1 MLRDLVLAAGLLA
14 LLALA
19 MATIPISVLLRNSLR
34 FRLAIGAVAGLLAG
48 INMALPALHNM
59 MMPFEAPP
67 VSSAIAMLIFG
78 PVAGLVSA
86 GTVLL
91 FHFALHPPGHDA
103 LAISCMVATA
113 GLAYGWRQLRQR
125 QVLLALIGLALTL
138 PLALHACLQLWGGAA
153 AGDWLNLLTWRFG
166 VGTLLLGGGIEL
178 VQSRARAAHALQQ
191 AHGALQRRE
200 QELLLV
206 LDAAHG
212 GRWEWD
218 VEHDTFHCSGDFY
231 KAFGILDSD
240 THWRKQRW
248 DALRHPGDAAHTDP
262 QLQRFASGA
271 EEKLNAEYRVRD
283 IHGHWR
289 WLVSRGIVTQ
299 RNAQGAIT
307 RMTGLHLDVT
317 DYREIEEALRTAQ
330 TKYTAIYDTMPDA
343 AGISSFSDGRYL
355 EVNAAFCQMLGL
367 TREEVIGRTSQDLRI
382 WATEHERPKL
392 LQALQHDGKVDR
404 LHLLAQ
410 GKNRRIPGLMSA
422 QPVDVDDQA
431 CMVFVFRD
439 ITQETRTNDELVARN
454 SLLQQAGRLARL
466 GAWEDVRGQGIAYW
480 SDVCYDIHGLS
491 PSDPL
496 PRNYI
501 AEHVAPAW
509 QDAMREQARQCILQQ
524 AEWSAEI
531 QIVRADGDLTWV
543 RVRGEPVVENGR
555 VTRIRGVMLDID
567 QTKRTE
573 HSLRQSEERFSR
585 IFQLLPY
592 PMGLTRVSD
601 GTYIDVNSAWE
612 QATGFSREE
621 TLGQSAVSLGMY
633 TPEARAAVI
642 AAAQPDGLLDS
653 YETLLTVRS
662 GEQRTVL
669 QSMRTTNLGG
679 EECWLFAMH
688 DITERKRIEQRVRER
703 EELLSLT
710 ISAAALG
717 LWDWNLHTGMVT
729 GDRRWHEMR
738 GSNISDTSSASSID
752 STNHTDPLPALAW
765 TAAMGST
772 DVAEIS
778 AEVMRHSAHPETPF
792 DATWRISHPAGDD
805 RWIRNLGKI
814 VSLDA
819 QGQPLRMVG
828 ACIDVST
835 QRAQEERLQKM
846 AHYDALTGLPN
857 RVLLAQRLEEAM
869 TSVQH
874 SQKLLGVAYLDL
886 DGFKPVNDRLGHET
900 GDRLLV
906 MVAERLTR
914 ALRASDCVARLGG
927 DEFVILLPGLNDVQG
942 GETALRTVMQSIA
955 APYTLDTERVTVTAS
970 IGYTLYPQDAADADT
985 LLRHAD
991 QAMYAAK
998 QAGRNRFH
1006 QFDAAHERATQQT
1019 REQLTYLRA
1028 ALADGQFVLFLQPK
1042 VDMRLGT
1049 VVGAEALARWQ
1060 HPEKGILSPA
1070 AFLPLLENTD
1080 LEFSFGAWAVNAAL
1094 DLIKTLMDNGLNL
1107 PVSVNIAAPHLQQLQ
1122 FADWMAKQL
1131 ARHPY
1136 IPAALLEIEIT
1147 ETAALYNIDPVAA
1160 TLRELGD
1167 LGIRTSLDD
1176 FGTGYSS
1183 LTYLRRLPLS
1193 TLKIDQSFV
1202 QGMMNDAGDRAIV
1215 QGVVGLAA
1223 SFGYNVI
1230 AEGVETVEQGEML
1243 LHMGCPLA
1251 QGYCVA
1257 RPMPVAAFMEWARQ
1271 WQAPASWRQPTST

>member
-1 MLRDLVLAAGLLA
+1 MLRDLVLAAGMLA
-14 LLALA
+14 LLALVMA
-19 MATIPISVLLRNSLR
+19 MVPIAVLLRNSLR
-34 FRLAIGAVAGLLAG
+34 FRVAVGLVAGLAASA
-48 INMALPALHNM
+48 NMALPALQSM
-59 MMPFEAPP
+59 MAPFDAPP
-67 VSSAIAMLIFG
+67 VGSAIAMLIFG

-86 GTVLL
+86 FTIALFYFLL
-91 FHFALHPPGHDA
+91 HSSAYYDA
-103 LAISCMVATA
+103 LGLFCLVATSA
-113 GLAYGWRQLRQR
+113 LAYGWHLVRQR
-125 QVLLALIGLALTL
+125 RQGLLALVGLALTL
-138 PLALHACLQLWGGAA
+138 PLVLHICLQLWGNAA
-153 AGDWLNLLTWRFG
+153 AGDWLNPLTWRFG
-166 VGTLLLGGGIEL
+166 LGALLLGGGIEL
-178 VQSRARAAHALQQ
+178 VQGRARALRALQQ
-191 AHGALQRRE
+191 AHEALQRRE
-200 QELLLV
+200 QELLLA
-206 LDAAHG
+206 LDAA
-212 GRWEWD
+212 
-218 VEHDTFHCSGDFY
+218 
-231 KAFGILDSD
+231 
-240 THWRKQRW
+240 
-248 DALRHPGDAAHTDP
+248 
-262 QLQRFASGA
+262 
-271 EEKLNAEYRVRD
+271 RD
-283 IHGHWR
+283 
-289 WLVSRGIVTQ
+289 
-299 RNAQGAIT
+299 AQGAVT
-307 RMTGLHLDVT
+307 RLIGLRSDVT

-343 AGISSFSDGRYL
+343 AGISSVAEGRYL

-367 TREEVIGRTSQDLRI
+367 TREEVIGRTSQELRI

-392 LQALQHDGKVDR
+392 LQALQRDGKVDR

-422 QPVDVDDQA
+422 QPVDVDGQA

-439 ITQETRTNDELVARN
+439 ITQEIRTNDELRARN

-501 AEHVAPAW
+501 TEHVAPAW
-509 QDAMREQARQCILQQ
+509 QDAMREQARQCILEQ

-531 QIVRADGDLTWV
+531 QIVRVDGALTWV

-567 QTKRTE
+567 KAKRTE
-573 HSLRQSEERFSR
+573 QSLRQSEERFSR

-592 PMGLTRVSD
+592 PMGLAHVGD
-601 GTYIDVNSAWE
+601 GRYLDVNTAWE
-612 QATGFSREE
+612 QATGFSRAEA
-621 TLGQSAVSLGMY
+621 LGQSAIGFGIY

-642 AAAQPDGLLDS
+642 AAAQPNGYLDS
-653 YETLLTVRS
+653 YETVLTVRS

-669 QSMRTTNLGG
+669 QSMRLTNFGG
-679 EECWLFAMH
+679 EDYWLFAMH
-688 DITERKRIEQRVRER
+688 DITDRKRIEERVRER

-717 LWDWNLHTGMVT
+717 LWDWNLRTGMVT
-729 GDRRWHEMR
+729 GDHRWHEMR
-738 GSNISDTSSASSID
+738 GSN
-752 STNHTDPLPALAW
+752 TNNTANNATNNAEPLPALPW
-765 TAAMGST
+765 MAAMGSS
-772 DVAEIS
+772 DVADINI
-778 AEVMRHSAHPETPF
+778 EVMRHSAHPETPF
-792 DATWRISHPAGDD
+792 DATWRITHTEGGS

-814 VSLDA
+814 VSFDTD
-819 QGQPLRMVG
+819 GQPLRMVG
-828 ACIDVST
+828 ACIDVSA
-835 QRAQEERLQKM
+835 QQAQEERLQKM

-857 RVLLAQRLEEAM
+857 RVLLAQKLEEAM
-869 TSVQH
+869 ADVQH
-874 SQKLLGVAYLDL
+874 NQKLLGVAYLDL
-886 DGFKPVNDRLGHET
+886 DGFKPVNDRLGHEA

-906 MVAERLTR
+906 MVADRLIR
-914 ALRASDCVARLGG
+914 ALRTSDCVARLGG
-927 DEFVILLPGLNDVQG
+927 DEFVILLPGLNDVSG
-942 GETALRTVMQSIA
+942 SEKALRTVMQSIA
-955 APYTLDTERVTVTAS
+955 APYTLDSERVTVTAS

-1019 REQLTYLRA
+1019 REQLAYLRA

-1080 LEFSFGAWAVNAAL
+1080 LEFSFGSWAVNTAL
-1094 DLIKTLMDNGLNL
+1094 DLLKVLMDNGLHL
-1107 PVSVNIAAPHLQQLQ
+1107 PVSVNIAAPHLQQPH
-1122 FADWMAKQL
+1122 FADWMAQQL
-1131 ARHPY
+1131 ARHPG

-1167 LGIRTSLDD
+1167 LGIKTSLDD

-1202 QGMMNDAGDRAIV
+1202 KGMMNDAGDRAIV

-1223 SFGYNVI
+1223 SFGYDVI

-1243 LHMGCPLA
+1243 LHIGCPLA
-1251 QGYCVA
+1251 QGYCIA
-1257 RPMPVAAFMEWARQ
+1257 RPMPLAAFIEWARL
-1271 WQAPASWRQPTST
+1271 WQAPATWLE